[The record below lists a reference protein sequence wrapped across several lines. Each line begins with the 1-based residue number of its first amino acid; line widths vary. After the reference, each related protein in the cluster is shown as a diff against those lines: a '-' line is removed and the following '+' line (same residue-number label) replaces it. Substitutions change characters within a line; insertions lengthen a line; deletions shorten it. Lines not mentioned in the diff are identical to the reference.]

1 MENMEKNLLEEYL
14 DAHFEQVLPKE
25 FYRDIFPAGE
35 LEIKGEQVHGKYN
48 AIALCIDSKEKFFN
62 EQKKRE
68 EFKRHRIIVTDD
80 LDAIDEMTNSDNF
93 CLLAPVSFA
102 GKTRH
107 EVNARN
113 MYALAI
119 DLDHLRFIERDGRKV
134 PVGLANL
141 WEGHI
146 LAAKRLPKPTYI
158 VSSGTGLHLYYVF
171 DRPVPMF
178 DNVRKQLRTLKH
190 ELTFMIWNEGIVE
203 IKDERDIQYESIVQG
218 FRVPGTITKRGS
230 RAQAY
235 RTGEKVSLEYLN
247 EFVRPQFRVTEFAY
261 KSELPLARA
270 KELYPE
276 WYQERIVEGKERIRH
291 PWAVNRA
298 LYDWWRGQILFN
310 AKVGHRY
317 YCMMILA
324 VYARKCSQYDAKKN
338 PNPVTQEELEKDAY
352 ELMEY
357 FETLTKSDDNHFS
370 ASDVLDALEA
380 YDTGMLTYPRNSIE
394 YHAGFEIPKNKRNK
408 RKQAV
413 HLGRARAVQNFDD
426 PEGAWRNKNGRPKG
440 TGTKAQQVYEWREAH
455 PLGTKANCIRDTKL
469 SKHTVLKWWEWT
481 PYRY

>member
-1 MENMEKNLLEEYL
+1 MEKNLLEEYL

-35 LEIKGEQVHGKYN
+35 LETKGEQVHGKYN
-48 AIALCIDSKEKFFN
+48 AIALCINSKEKFYN
-62 EQKKRE
+62 EQKKKE
-68 EFKRHRIIVTDD
+68 EFKRKRIIVTDD
-80 LDAIDEMTNSDNF
+80 LNAIDDMANSNNF
-93 CLLAPVSFA
+93 CLMAPVSFA
-102 GKTRH
+102 GRTRH
-107 EVNARN
+107 EVNARY

-119 DLDHLRFIERDGRKV
+119 DLDHLRIIEHEGKKI
-134 PVGLANL
+134 PVGLGNL

-146 LAAKRLPKPTYI
+146 MKVKRLPKPTYI

-171 DRPVPMF
+171 ERPIPMF
-178 DNVRKQLRTLKH
+178 DNIRKQLRALKH
-190 ELTFMIWNEGIVE
+190 ELTHMIWGGGIVS

-235 RTGEKVSLEYLN
+235 RTGEKVTLEYLN
-247 EFVRPQFRVTEFAY
+247 QFVEPKYRVTEFAY
-261 KSELPLARA
+261 KSELPLAKA

-276 WYQERIVEGKERIRH
+276 WYKERIEEGKERIRH

-298 LYDWWRGQILFN
+298 LYDWWRGQMYN

-324 VYARKCSQYDAKKN
+324 VYARKCSQYDPRKN
-338 PNPVTQEELEKDAY
+338 PNPVTQEELERDAY
-352 ELMEY
+352 DIMEY
-357 FETLTKSDDNHFS
+357 YESMTRTEDNHFNE
-370 ASDVLDALEA
+370 SDVLDALEA

-394 YHAGFEIPKNKRNK
+394 YHAGFPIPKNKRNK
-408 RKQAV
+408 RKQKI
-413 HLGRARAVQNFDD
+413 HLAIARATRDILYPNDTWR
-426 PEGAWRNKNGRPKG
+426 EGNGRPYDS
-440 TGTKAQQVYEWREAH
+440 GTKALQVHEWREAH
-455 PLGTKANCIRDTKL
+455 PMGTKADCNRDTKIDP
-469 SKHTVLKWWEWT
+469 KTIRKWWDWN

>member
-1 MENMEKNLLEEYL
+1 MEKNLLEEYL

-68 EFKRHRIIVTDD
+68 EFKRHRLIVTDD
-80 LDAIDEMTNSDNF
+80 LDAIDEMTNSNKF

-107 EVNARN
+107 EVNARY

-119 DLDHLRFIERDGRKV
+119 DLDHLRIIERDGRKI
-134 PVGLANL
+134 PVGLGNL

-171 DRPVPMF
+171 DRPVAMF
-178 DNVRKQLRTLKH
+178 DNIRKQLRALKH
-190 ELTFMIWNEGIVE
+190 ELTFLLWNESIVD
-203 IKDERDIQYESIVQG
+203 IKDAKDVQYESIVQG

-235 RTGEKVSLEYLN
+235 RTGEKISLEYLN
-247 EFVRPQFRVTEFAY
+247 GFVRPQFRVTEFSY
-261 KSELPLARA
+261 KSDLPLAKA

-324 VYARKCSQYDAKKN
+324 VYARKCSQYHPKKN

-352 ELMEY
+352 EIMTY
-357 FETLTKSDDNHFS
+357 FETLTKSDDNHFNE
-370 ASDVLDALEA
+370 SDVLDALEA

-408 RKQAV
+408 RKQKI
-413 HLGRARAVQNFDD
+413 HLAIARATRDILYPNNTWR
-426 PEGAWRNKNGRPKG
+426 EGNGRPYES
-440 TGTKAQQVYEWREAH
+440 GTKALQVYEWREAH
-455 PLGTKANCIRDTKL
+455 PLGTKADCNRDTKIDP
-469 SKHTVLKWWEWT
+469 KTIRKWWDWI
-481 PYRY
+481 PYRFK

>member
-1 MENMEKNLLEEYL
+1 MEKNLLEQYL
-14 DAHFEQVLPKE
+14 DARFEQVLPKE

-146 LAAKRLPKPTYI
+146 LAAKRLPTPTYI

-352 ELMEY
+352 ELMAY

-426 PEGAWRNKNGRPKG
+426 PEGSWRNKNGRPKG